1 MKRYL
6 SFAFA
11 LLCGLTM
18 SAEGYSFL
26 NVAKVTGESEG
37 NALSDFTKITFTGG
51 QMHLLNGA
59 SEVKTYDL
67 SSLSKMWLSTTSGI
81 RNIQTTET
89 DRPAE
94 IYLMSGKRVNAGLNN
109 LPKGVYIIKEGNVA
123 RKLIRR

>member
-1 MKRYL
+1 MKRYF

-37 NALSDFTKITFTGG
+37 NALSSFTKITFSDG

-59 SEVKTYDL
+59 SQVKSYDL
-67 SSLSKMWLSTTSGI
+67 SSLRKMWLSTTSGI
-81 RNIQTTET
+81 RNIQNSET
-89 DRPAE
+89 NRPAE
-94 IYLMSGKRVNAGLNN
+94 IYLMSGKRVNADPNN
-109 LPKGVYIIKEGNVA
+109 LPKGVYIIKEGNVT